1 MVLIFRNVQEAP
13 MEMGDYF
20 EEEMTYQDRSAN
32 EIETTSFE
40 EGIQNLGQNVI
51 KAVKRISAQIIKAR
65 NKFGMGINNPKEKRT
80 IALNLKR
87 VINSLERY
95 KWTVYTSGSDG
106 LYFEDKNGVLFACKT
121 DTNGQRKY
129 KSIYLFEGPT
139 MDSYEEAIQNTVDD
153 SINIEDE
160 FIKEFQS
167 ISELEVSGEYKNMEF
182 GF

>member
-1 MVLIFRNVQEAP
+1 MVLIFRNAQETP

-20 EEEMTYQDRSAN
+20 EEEVTYQNRSAD
-32 EIETTSFE
+32 EIEKASFE
-40 EGIQNLGQNVI
+40 EGIQNLGQSAV
-51 KAVKRISAQIIKAR
+51 KAVKRISTQIIKAR
-65 NKFGMGINNPKEKRT
+65 NKFGMGINNLKEKRT

-87 VINSLERY
+87 IINSLERF

-106 LYFEDKNGVLFACKT
+106 LYFEDRNGVLFACKT

-139 MDSYEEAIQNTVDD
+139 MDSYEEAIRNTVDN

-160 FIKEFQS
+160 FIKELQS
-167 ISELEVSGEYKNMEF
+167 ISELEVSGEYKNTEF
-182 GF
+182 DF